1 MSFKKFI
8 KITNNQ
14 YISNSHQ
21 TFIIAEVGINHE
33 GKYANCIKLIS
44 NANKAGADA
53 VKIQLARAVNNYKEN
68 SKSFKIYKK
77 SELSENEIYKLFKF
91 SRKKNIILFAT
102 CDKYYLNIVKKLN
115 QKIFKISSSQA
126 QDLNIIKKINNLN
139 KPMLIST
146 GMNKSDDILEL
157 IKYLKKLRNKKIIL
171 MHCISKY
178 PLKNSETN
186 LEMIEFYKKK
196 FNGIIGYSDHT
207 TGIEAT
213 VYAALKG
220 AKVIEKHFTLDNKR
234 KGFDHKISLNFKK
247 FKEMVLK
254 IKEAETFLGNIKIN
268 DENKSKKEITS
279 LKRTYFLN
287 KSFKKGKKL
296 KIDDITTKRIG
307 KNSSL
312 KNLLKLIGKKAA
324 KDLLDGS
331 EINENK
337 FI

>member
-14 YISNSHQ
+14 YISNNHQ

-33 GKYANCIKLIS
+33 GKYENCIKLIN
-44 NANKAGADA
+44 NANKAGANA
-53 VKIQLARAVNNYKEN
+53 VKIQLARAENNYKEN
-68 SKSFKIYKK
+68 SKSFKIYKR

-102 CDKYYLNIVKKLN
+102 CDKYYLNIVRKLN

-126 QDLNIIKKINNLN
+126 QDLNIINKINNLN

-157 IKYLKKLRNKKIIL
+157 IKYLKKLRNKKVIL

-178 PLKNSETN
+178 PLKNSEAN
-186 LEMIEFYKKK
+186 LEIIEFYKKK
-196 FNGIIGYSDHT
+196 FDGIIGYSDHT
-207 TGIEAT
+207 IGIEAPIF
-213 VYAALKG
+213 AAIKG
-220 AKVIEKHFTLDNKR
+220 AKVIEKHFTLNNKR
-234 KGFDHKISLNFKK
+234 KGFDHKISLNFKE
-247 FKEMVLK
+247 FKEMVFK
-254 IKEAETFLGNIKIN
+254 IKEAEAFLGNIKIN
-268 DENKSKKEITS
+268 DAKKSRKEIAS

-287 KSFKKGKKL
+287 KTLKKGKKL

-312 KNLLKLIGKKAA
+312 KKLLKLIGKKAA
-324 KDLLDGS
+324 KELVNGT
-331 EINENK
+331 EISENK